1 MQYQSHN
8 LAGPPAFIHK
18 HYVTVNI
25 WRSGLPALLTDKI
38 PMTSSFD
45 KILTQKSLA
54 TISSPWF
61 TLWEPLIYLGDLDAF
76 CLQIIILADLSGI
89 ASLNFVAFL
98 QSWREIDLDT
108 ITSFT
113 ISCGFPCPIVNNK
126 GIQEFQK
133 GNPGVLPHGAV
144 ASLIVLLYGDKFYL

>member
-98 QSWREIDLDT
+98 QSWREIDT
-108 ITSFT
+108 ITSFA